1 MGRERRGRWMIIAA
15 IFAIALALIALDPAP
30 ALAWGP
36 VTHIVLGVQTLAS
49 ISDGAPVYAALA
61 NLPEVFLYGGLAP
74 DIVQGRRLQ
83 SRLRRHSH
91 NWTTGTGLLDA
102 ARGDREQ
109 AFALGYLAHL
119 AADVVAHNYYLP
131 ARFVGY
137 FRHGIGSHILEE
149 ARFDG
154 LHPADYREL
163 LLRLLNLDFKPLD
176 RMLKRAVDSPLVGFR
191 AHRMI
196 FDGGLRRIR
205 EWHRALSAVGAAAGV
220 PAREAELFL
229 AASADAIDE
238 VLAAHG
244 AARCCR
250 YDPMGAAAI
259 AGAADSRRNLQK
271 LMRLGGQAE
280 SAADALADSMLADLL
295 AHLERNPFDQNNR

>member
-1 MGRERRGRWMIIAA
+1 MIIATV
-15 IFAIALALIALDPAP
+15 IGLALALIALVPAP

-49 ISDGAPVYAALA
+49 LPDGAPVIAALR

-91 NWTTGTGLLDA
+91 NWTTGTGLLEA
-102 ARGDREQ
+102 ARNEREH
-109 AFALGYLAHL
+109 AFALGYMAHL
-119 AADVVAHNYYLP
+119 AADVVAHNFYLP
-131 ARFVGY
+131 TRFVGY

-154 LHPADYREL
+154 LHQADYREL
-163 LLRLLNLDFKPLD
+163 LLKLLDLDFRSLD
-176 RMLKRAVDSPLVGFR
+176 RMLKRAIDSPLVGFT
-191 AHRMI
+191 AHRMV

-205 EWHRALSAVGAAAGV
+205 EWHRALRAIGGDVGVA
-220 PAREAELFL
+220 PREAELFL
-229 AASADAIDE
+229 RASGGAIEE
-238 VLAAHG
+238 VLARHG

-250 YDPMGAAAI
+250 YDPMGAQAI
-259 AGAADSRRNLQK
+259 AGATASRRNLQR
-271 LMRLGGQAE
+271 LVRLGPQAE
-280 SAADALADSMLADLL
+280 NAADGLASSMRSDLL
-295 AHLERNPFDQNNR
+295 AHLERNPFGLDAH

>member
-1 MGRERRGRWMIIAA
+1 MIVAA
-15 IFAIALALIALDPAP
+15 IIALALGLIALDPAP

-36 VTHIVLGVQTLAS
+36 VTHIVLGVRTLAAQP
-49 ISDGAPVYAALA
+49 DGAPVLAALR

-91 NWTTGTGLLDA
+91 NWTTGTGLLEA
-102 ARGDREQ
+102 ARNEREQ

-119 AADVVAHNYYLP
+119 AADVVAHNFYLP
-131 ARFVGY
+131 TRFVGY
-137 FRHGIGSHILEE
+137 FRQGIGSHIFEE

-154 LHPADYREL
+154 RYQADYREL
-163 LLRLLNLDFKPLD
+163 LLKLLDLDFRPLD
-176 RMLKRAVDSPLVGFR
+176 RMLKRAIDSPLVGFS

-205 EWHRALSAVGAAAGV
+205 EWHRVLRAIGGDAGV
-220 PAREAELFL
+220 APREADLFME
-229 AASADAIDE
+229 ASGGAIEE
-238 VLAAHG
+238 VLAHHG

-250 YDPMGAAAI
+250 YDPMGAEAI
-259 AGAADSRRNLQK
+259 AGAIASRRNLQK
-271 LMRLGGQAE
+271 LVRIGPHAENVADELASSMLSDLLNHLARMPFGFDDRLGGK
-280 SAADALADSMLADLL
+280 
-295 AHLERNPFDQNNR
+295 

>member
-1 MGRERRGRWMIIAA
+1 MIIAA
-15 IFAIALALIALDPAP
+15 IVTVALALIALDPAP

-36 VTHIVLGVQTLAS
+36 VTHVVLGVQTLAS
-49 ISDGAPVYAALA
+49 ISDGAPIYAALA
-61 NLPEVFLYGGLAP
+61 NLPEAFLYGGLAP

-91 NWTTGTGLLDA
+91 NWSTGTGLLDA
-102 ARGDREQ
+102 ARGDRER

-119 AADVVAHNYYLP
+119 AADVVAHNFYLP

-149 ARFDG
+149 ARFDS
-154 LHPADYREL
+154 LHAADYREL
-163 LLRLLNLDFKPLD
+163 LLRLLDLDFRPLD
-176 RMLKRAVDSPLVGFR
+176 RMLKRSVDSPLVGFR
-191 AHRMI
+191 AHRMV

-205 EWHRALSAVGAAAGV
+205 EWQRALRAVGADAGV
-220 PAREAELFL
+220 PTREASLFL
-229 AASADAIDE
+229 DASAGAIDE
-238 VLAAHG
+238 VLAEHG

-271 LMRLGGQAE
+271 LARLGGQSE
-280 SAADALADSMLADLL
+280 SAADSLAAAMLADLL
-295 AHLERNPFDQNNR
+295 AHLEHNPLGRNGR